1 MWFEALILGL
11 EPVAIIGA
19 HATALEVILESVCA
33 LKMVL
38 ATKTFKMG
46 LRWGPDSHLCYLCYC
61 ADIWRLY
68 SALSLLWFLEKLRK
82 VEILHLTH
90 SLFLF
95 FSYYALQPP
104 RILRQCSLPRF
115 S

>member
-1 MWFEALILGL
+1 MWFEALTLGL

-46 LRWGPDSHLCYLCYC
+46 LRWGPDSHLNLCYC

-82 VEILHLTH
+82 VEILHLSH
-90 SLFLF
+90 SLPLFILFLLF
-95 FSYYALQPP
+95 FTPLSC
-104 RILRQCSLPRF
+104 I
-115 S
+115 